1 MASWEK
7 LWEDGTWRCRLCKTW
22 TQCGFC
28 SWPSSFLCFLKCQ
41 NLERQL
47 QQTKATYLLNQ
58 EKLEYNL
65 LVLKKQDEENTI
77 IRARQKR
84 KINR

>member
-1 MASWEK
+1 M
-7 LWEDGTWRCRLCKTW
+7 
-22 TQCGFC
+22 
-28 SWPSSFLCFLKCQ
+28 CFLKCQ

-77 IRARQKR
+77 IRAQQKR